1 MVLSSMVSGTERLM
15 SLLKQ
20 WAWGKHLSALP
31 ERDKKRLK
39 KTALPEHDAIS
50 DSFKQILG
58 VGVDGENMLTVG
70 ILLQSR
76 VEVVGK
82 GEALLLWNTT

>member
-20 WAWGKHLSALP
+20 WVWGKHLSALP
-31 ERDKKRLK
+31 ERDEKRLK
-39 KTALPEHDAIS
+39 KTALPKHDAIS

-58 VGVDGENMLTVG
+58 VGVDGENVLTVG